1 MKKKK
6 VITEMV
12 QKFKEYKFND
22 KSILLFRCYSD
33 KMFTYGISNKKV
45 SVEVTFICDKFETL
59 LNDMPINDLLQLK
72 KTKYLSVTFYT
83 DIQEEIVYNTR
94 A

>member
-1 MKKKK
+1 MKKKII
-6 VITEMV
+6 ITEMV
-12 QKFKEYKFND
+12 QKLKEYKFNN
-22 KSILLFRCYSD
+22 KSIFLFRCYSD
-33 KMFTYGISNKKV
+33 KMFTYGLSKQNV

-83 DIQEEIVYNTR
+83 DIQEEIVYNTK